1 MTDIR
6 AYRVNRGTGVSKGAF
21 ADVLATARG
30 ALSVNTLD
38 ALVERWTA
46 DGRVFQSGTPA
57 MGTPETMSAAGT
69 AFTLTAPALHMTIP
83 SGLTVVPIMIQVA
96 GASVTVKRNLF
107 AVMTSD
113 TDTFTSG
120 GEAMQAARNM
130 LTESAT
136 AYRTTGV
143 TNLVHSDTAIVEA
156 ALTRPR
162 ILATAIQNPVNLEAN
177 FEYNILKGSPFTVLT
192 GPAALVVYVVEETTA
207 MEATW
212 TMTWAE
218 LDTEEYAA

>member
-30 ALSVNTLD
+30 AMSINTLD
-38 ALVERWTA
+38 AIVERWVA
-46 DGRVFQSGTPA
+46 DGRVFNSGVPA
-57 MGTPETMSAAGT
+57 MGTPETMSANGT
-69 AFTLTAPALHMTIP
+69 AITLTAPALHMTIP
-83 SGLTVVPIMIQVA
+83 SGLTVVPISINIA
-96 GASVTVKRNLF
+96 GIAVTVKRNTY
-107 AVMTSD
+107 AVMVSD

-130 LTESAT
+130 LIESNS
-136 AYRTTGV
+136 AYRTTSV

-162 ILATAIQNPVNLEAN
+162 ILKVAYDNPVNLHSN
-177 FEYNILKGSPFTVLT
+177 FEYNILKGDPLCVIT
-192 GPAALVVYVVEETTA
+192 GPAALVVYAVQETTA
-207 MEATW
+207 MEAIFGL
-212 TMTWAE
+212 TWAE
-218 LDTEEYAA
+218 LDTAEYSA